1 MTEKTVSKYLLNLE
15 KHFATDN
22 PALVEAAKIYHDL
35 DQLEFDLG
43 LLDMDETTASRDSW
57 WPIVSLIGGNST
69 AKTRFL
75 NSYLGTEQTTGIQ
88 TASHK
93 FTVLLHNNQ
102 PNPVT
107 LPGTALD
114 VDYRYP
120 FYQISQKMEQ
130 QQKGEGSRV
139 NAYLELKT
147 LNSEHLKG
155 KLFVDAPNM
164 SAGQLNPID
173 LLLTAHVIEHSDLVL
188 VFTDVFDTLTPLVNE
203 LIQQI
208 IKHQDS
214 NCFVFVVE
222 QTGASGFITPT
233 SVQESLAAAQRKLF
247 DLGIHT
253 GQFVA
258 LSSLDNSGSAEIEQR
273 MANISYDRSYRILN
287 RLETAIHDLE
297 DVVIAEVRREL
308 QVWKDRCNMST
319 AMIGGVL
326 AFLMILAEVQFGL
339 LELLIDPIIATALIV
354 LMIIIMLPSHLLIS
368 RLQAKLIISRLNA
381 RQKELGLTENLAN
394 FFERNVT
401 IGRMLM
407 PVSEPAGWNKKAKNR
422 VAQLLDR
429 AKQLVLSLNDGFG
442 SNYDEQSLKD
452 YLDSIQ

>member
-22 PALVEAAKIYHDL
+22 PALVEAVKIYHDL

-69 AKTRFL
+69 VKTRFL
-75 NSYLGTEQTTGIQ
+75 NSYLGTEQTTGVQ

-147 LNSEHLKG
+147 LNSERLKG

-173 LLLTAHVIEHSDLVL
+173 LLLTAHVIEHSDLIL

-203 LIQQI
+203 LIKQI

-214 NCFVFVVE
+214 NRFVFVVE
-222 QTGASGFITPT
+222 QTGASDFITPA
-233 SVQESLAAAQRKLF
+233 SIQESLAATQRKLF

-253 GQFVA
+253 GQFVG
-258 LSSLDNSGSAEIEQR
+258 LSSLDSTGLVEIDQR
-273 MANISYDRSYRILN
+273 LSNVVYDRSYRILN
-287 RLETAIHDLE
+287 RLEIAIQDLE
-297 DVVIAEVRREL
+297 DVVVAEVKKEL
-308 QVWKDRCNMST
+308 QIWKDRCNMST
-319 AMIGGVL
+319 AMIGGFL
-326 AFLMILAEVQFGL
+326 AFLAILAEVQFGL
-339 LELLIDPIIATALIV
+339 LELLIDPIIGTALIV

-368 RLQAKLIISRLNA
+368 RLQAKLIINRLTA

-422 VAQLLDR
+422 RTQLLNN
-429 AKQLVLSLNDGFG
+429 ATQLVQSLNDGFD